1 MLSLQKIL
9 VKTIVVILVFI
20 SLALFVLPE
29 IVFASKSDKGE
40 IVAIVNGENITRTE
54 LANFLINSVK
64 KEGMDILIRR
74 ILVEQ
79 EAKKQGVDLSKDEV
93 EERIGK
99 LVAFELKKLK
109 NRYGSENE
117 DVFTADLAK
126 MGYDEDQLRVKLAE
140 RVEIDVRPQLL
151 AEKLI
156 KTTVTVT
163 EEELYDAYE
172 EKYGEKIKVRQ
183 IVVKT
188 EEEARELL
196 KNIKA
201 GADFATIAKEKSLDR
216 PSAAKGG
223 LIDPI
228 SKSTGLGKAVAQ
240 LKEGDLTDVIPSRV
254 GFHILKIEGKEPPTE
269 KKSYEDALPE
279 LKEIV
284 MALNVKKRSGP
295 WFLNLI
301 ENADIKEF
309 LK

>member
-1 MLSLQKIL
+1 MINLQMNLAKIL
-9 VKTIVVILVFI
+9 ALILIPANIVSFILANKV
-20 SLALFVLPE
+20 LAD
-29 IVFASKSDKGE
+29 KNDKGE

-54 LANFLINSVK
+54 LADFLIDSVEM
-64 KEGMDILIRR
+64 EGMDLIIKR

-79 EAKKQGVDLSKDEV
+79 EAKKQGVELSKDEV
-93 EERIGK
+93 QERIDK
-99 LVAFELKKLK
+99 LVVFELNKLK

-126 MGYDEDQLRVKLAE
+126 MGYDEDKLREKLAE

-156 KTTVTVT
+156 KSTVTVT
-163 EEELYDAYE
+163 EEELRAVYE
-172 EKYGEKIKVRQ
+172 EKYGEKIKLRQ
-183 IVVKT
+183 IVVKS

-196 KNIKA
+196 KKIKA
-201 GADFATIAKEKSLDR
+201 GADFATIAKKESLDR

-223 LIDPI
+223 LIEPV
-228 SKSTGLGKAVAQ
+228 SKSTAFGNAVAK

-254 GFHILKIEGKEPPTE
+254 GFHILKIEGKEQPAE

-279 LKEIV
+279 LKKIV
-284 MALNVKKRSGP
+284 MALNIKKRSGP

-301 ENADIKEF
+301 ENADIEKF